1 MRICLA
7 AGKQSRQV
15 ASQLSKYKKVDISP
29 EIVYTK
35 VSNLIDDILSSG
47 TTILAAVDLVII
59 FDAAVSGSEDVE
71 VRKTELLKLQDLLA
85 TKGFTKPVYYL
96 SKDTS
101 IYKIFSSVENRHNNF
116 LYRGFLVMPYEGN
129 LSIVRIVDTLLGKND
144 SAKGAL
150 HHEDFGK
157 KVYQSREDSLRNE
170 LLNADSII
178 EDEIKQF
185 GKNTP
190 TSEFDSDI
198 FIDNSKYLA
207 ERSRKERE
215 QAKELKRLNNSKASK
230 DKKEK
235 KVRGD
240 KGLGGG
246 YSEDLEVYKRSY
258 NIVIDDVTLSK
269 YKTKIMRDY
278 GLVGVSGI
286 EGVGVSG
293 VVSNMAE
300 SYALLNKKVAVLDL
314 NLDDRKQTVYFH
326 EFDNGVL
333 NTLEPLIKGS
343 RSKSLIKNSVDDL
356 IDVFSISRS
365 EDESIDDVD
374 ILDNFKGVVE
384 NLKEQYDIV
393 LADIPIHLLYGL
405 EYTDAI
411 EFNSFLWVTENIPTA
426 VEDLIVLKMRDLY
439 SRNTETIKEI
449 LSNSFIIFN
458 KYVDNRKGYSDS
470 PFDLVEFSSI
480 LKELPSP
487 YSRLTVVGQIPYT
500 EEWEHQLY
508 GKGIWV
514 GYEPSNE
521 GVVLN
526 ILGRMAFR

>member
-1 MRICLA
+1 MA
-7 AGKQSRQV
+7 AGKKSPQV
-15 ASQLSKYKKVDISP
+15 ASQLKSYKKVDISP

-35 VSNLIDDILSSG
+35 VSQLIEDILKSG
-47 TTILAAVDLVII
+47 VTILAAVDLIII
-59 FDAAVSGSEDVE
+59 FDAAVSGPEDVE
-71 VRKTELLKLQDLLA
+71 VRKTELLMLQDLLA
-85 TKGFTKPVYYL
+85 TKGFTKPLYYL

-101 IYKIFSSVENRHNNF
+101 IYKVFSSVENKSNNF
-116 LYRGFLVMPYEGN
+116 LYSGFLIMPYEGN

-150 HHEDFGK
+150 QHDDFGK
-157 KVYQSREDSLRNE
+157 KVYQSREESLRNE
-170 LLNADSII
+170 LLQTDSII

-185 GKNTP
+185 GKNSP

-198 FIDNSKYLA
+198 FIDNGKYLA
-207 ERSRKERE
+207 DRSRRERE
-215 QAKELKRLNNSKASK
+215 EARELKKIEKSKGIK
-230 DKKEK
+230 DKKAK
-235 KVRGD
+235 RV
-240 KGLGGG
+240 KGSKEV
-246 YSEDLEVYKRSY
+246 YENTYEELEVYKRSY
-258 NIVIDDVTLSK
+258 NIVVDDVTLSK

-286 EGVGVSG
+286 DGVGVSG

-314 NLDDRKQTVYFH
+314 NLDDRKQTVYFND
-326 EFDNGVL
+326 FDNGVL

-365 EDESIDDVD
+365 EDESIDDED
-374 ILDNFKGVVE
+374 IIDNFKSAVK

-393 LADIPIHLLYGL
+393 VADIPIRLLYGL
-405 EYTDAI
+405 EYTDAL

-439 SRNTETIKEI
+439 SRNIETTKEI

-458 KYVDNRKGYSDS
+458 KFVDNRKGYSES
-470 PFDLVEFSSI
+470 PFDLIEFSGI

-487 YSRLTVVGQIPYT
+487 YSKLTVVGQIPYT

-521 GVVLN
+521 GVLLN
-526 ILGRMAFR
+526 ILGKMTFR